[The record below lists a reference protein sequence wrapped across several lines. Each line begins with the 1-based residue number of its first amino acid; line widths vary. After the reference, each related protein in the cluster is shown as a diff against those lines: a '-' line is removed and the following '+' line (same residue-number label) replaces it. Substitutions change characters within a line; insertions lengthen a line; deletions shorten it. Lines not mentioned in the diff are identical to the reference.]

1 MYANT
6 SYRCKTLWFF
16 KLTILFMSPRSFELL
31 PTPFR
36 KIEEHSSL
44 QLMATDSLWST
55 SSMKKYVFW
64 VTYYMH

>member
-1 MYANT
+1 
-6 SYRCKTLWFF
+6 
-16 KLTILFMSPRSFELL
+16 MSPRSFELL

-64 VTYYMH
+64 VTYYMR